1 MKGERYKV
9 SNNLTPYHFLPFT
22 FHLLRQMDRE
32 YPKHPMVGV
41 GAVIKRKNS
50 ILLIKRGKEP
60 GKGNWSI
67 PGGLVELGETVTEAV
82 KREVKEE
89 TGLEVEIDHL
99 LDVVTSII
107 KDDNRKVKY
116 HYVLIDYLVYPKEG
130 ELCLSSDASDVR
142 WVKIEELEQYGLT
155 QALKDLLAKA

>member
-1 MKGERYKV
+1 ME
-9 SNNLTPYHFLPFT
+9 
-22 FHLLRQMDRE
+22 RE
-32 YPKHPMVGV
+32 YPKHPMVGI
-41 GAVIKRKNS
+41 GAVIKQGNS
-50 ILLIKRGKEP
+50 FLLIKRGKEP
-60 GKGNWSI
+60 GKGSWSI

-99 LDVVTSII
+99 LDVVTNII
-107 KDDNRKVKY
+107 RDERGRVKY
-116 HYVLIDYLVYPKEG
+116 HYVLIDYLLYPKGG

-142 WVKIEELEQYGLT
+142 WVKTEELEQYGLT